1 MRHELPDW
9 NNPDVIAR
17 SKEPAH
23 CPLKPY
29 ANQRDALTGGK
40 SAIQSLNGLWAFNW
54 VPLEEQAPD
63 DFFAGEYDTSTWASI
78 PVPSNWEMHGYGKPI
93 YINWGYPFPQNGI
106 AREYPKTATGHPLP
120 PIPDDDTPT
129 GSYRRNFT
137 LPADWSGKQIF
148 VVFDGVD
155 SAFHLWINGQAVGYS
170 QGSRLPAEFDITS
183 YVHAGANSIAV
194 RVYRWSDGSYME
206 DQDFW
211 RLSGIYRDVTLYAL
225 PRVHIQDYAVTTELD
240 AEYRDAVLQGR
251 CKGAQSNRSRRS
263 LVQSKG

>member
-1 MRHELPDW
+1 MSHKLPDW
-9 NNPDVIAR
+9 NNPEVIAR

-29 ANQRDALTGGK
+29 ANLRDALAGDKPAT
-40 SAIQSLNGLWAFNW
+40 QSLNGLWAFNW
-54 VPLEEQAPD
+54 APLVEKAPEG
-63 DFFAGEYDTSTWASI
+63 FFAGEYDTGAWASI

-129 GSYRRNFT
+129 GSYRRDFT
-137 LPADWSGKQIF
+137 VPADWSDKQIF

-170 QGSRLPAEFDITS
+170 QGVVCRQNLISRLTCMAAST
-183 YVHAGANSIAV
+183 A
-194 RVYRWSDGSYME
+194 
-206 DQDFW
+206 
-211 RLSGIYRDVTLYAL
+211 
-225 PRVHIQDYAVTTELD
+225 
-240 AEYRDAVLQGR
+240 
-251 CKGAQSNRSRRS
+251 
-263 LVQSKG
+263 